1 MRRIIVLTI
10 IALSLLVGTA
20 MAESIN
26 GRLGLT
32 GKIGVVVPLADDST
46 INGSS
51 FWLSDAG
58 FAGGGGLMYGIG
70 DYLALE
76 ADVTHVPSLDVKMG
90 SGTKVAEAQ
99 FTDFS
104 IGLQFRPLP
113 GWSRVPYVG
122 GGADIIKG
130 DIDNSTLDWSY
141 GGHVNGGV
149 DYFVNRSIALNL
161 ECRGIFTTKSDIQQ
175 NGVTVGKFNP
185 MSVVTTFGVR
195 LFLPEK
201 W

>member
-1 MRRIIVLTI
+1 MRRIIVMTI
-10 IALSLLVGTA
+10 ITLTLVAGNA

-32 GKIGVVVPLADDST
+32 GKLGVVVPLADST
-46 INGSS
+46 INGST
-51 FWLSDAG
+51 FYLSDAG
-58 FAGGGGLMYGIG
+58 FTGGGGLMYGIG

-76 ADVTHVPSLDVKMG
+76 ADITHVPSLDVKMG
-90 SGTKVAEAQ
+90 GGTKVAEAQ

-104 IGLQFRPLP
+104 LGLQFRILP
-113 GWSRVPYVG
+113 GISLVPYIGVG
-122 GGADIIKG
+122 GDVIKG
-130 DIDNSTLDWSY
+130 DIDGSTLDWTY
-141 GGHVNGGV
+141 GGHVNGGF
-149 DYFVNRSIALNL
+149 DYFVNKSIALNL
-161 ECRGIFTTKSDIQQ
+161 ECRGIFAVKSDIQQ
-175 NGVTVGKFNP
+175 NGVTVGKFDP

>member
-1 MRRIIVLTI
+1 MRRIIVMTI
-10 IALSLLVGTA
+10 IALALVAGNA

-32 GKIGVVVPLADDST
+32 GKLGVVVPLADST
-46 INGSS
+46 INGST

-70 DYLALE
+70 DYIALE

-104 IGLQFRPLP
+104 LGLQFRILP
-113 GWSRVPYVG
+113 GISLVPYIG
-122 GGADIIKG
+122 GGADVIKG
-130 DIDNSTLDWSY
+130 DIDGSTLDWTY
-141 GGHVNGGV
+141 GGHVNGGI
-149 DYFVNRSIALNL
+149 DYFVNKSIALNL
-161 ECRGIFTTKSDIQQ
+161 ECRGIFAVKSDIQQ
-175 NGVTVGKFNP
+175 NGVTVGKFDP